1 MAGKPAPKTLI
12 LIEPKELVARRSTDS
27 YIVDH
32 PQVAAALRFIGEH
45 SHEDI
50 RVRDVA
56 KHVHISERSLARYFN
71 VALGRSMAEEIV
83 RLRLE
88 RATRL
93 LVESHERIK
102 RLASDCG
109 FNSANHF
116 HRVFLQRY
124 GTTPGKY
131 RRRHQTVAA
140 QRGK

>member
-1 MAGKPAPKTLI
+1 
-12 LIEPKELVARRSTDS
+12 
-27 YIVDH
+27 VDH

-45 SHEDI
+45 SHEGI
-50 RVRDVA
+50 RVCDVA
-56 KHVHISERSLARYFN
+56 KHVHVSERSLERYFGA
-71 VALGRSMAEEIV
+71 ALGRTIAEEIA

-124 GTTPGKY
+124 GTTPLEY
-131 RRRHQTVAA
+131 RRRHRAGRA
-140 QRGK
+140 